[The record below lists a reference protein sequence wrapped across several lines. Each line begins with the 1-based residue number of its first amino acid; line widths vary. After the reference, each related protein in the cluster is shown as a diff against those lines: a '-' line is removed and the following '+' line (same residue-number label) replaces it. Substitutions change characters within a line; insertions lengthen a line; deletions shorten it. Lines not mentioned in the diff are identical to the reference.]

1 MANLDPW
8 DGFLLAAGAYVAVMA
23 LVRLMRAHRKKVTD
37 ELYEQFRAEQ
47 YRNRGKKT
55 SADKPNS
62 EAA

>member
-1 MANLDPW
+1 MTNLDPW

-47 YRNRGKKT
+47 QRNKGRVKP
-55 SADKPNS
+55 ADQSS

>member
-8 DGFLLAAGAYVAVMA
+8 DGFLLAVGAYVAVMA

-37 ELYEQFRAEQ
+37 ELYEQFRLEQ
-47 YRNRGKKT
+47 QRNKGKKNA
-55 SADKPNS
+55 ADPTKT